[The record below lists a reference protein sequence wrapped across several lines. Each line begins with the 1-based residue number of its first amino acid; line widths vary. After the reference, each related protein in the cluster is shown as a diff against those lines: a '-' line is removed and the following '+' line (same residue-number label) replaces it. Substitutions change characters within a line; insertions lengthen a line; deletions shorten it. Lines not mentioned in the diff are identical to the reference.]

1 MECFPLR
8 VRCGL
13 KEGDSMRQ
21 VIALGGGGFSMEPDN
36 PLLDRYILS
45 QSAARKPK
53 VCFIPTASGDAEG
66 YIEGFRKA
74 FSAFDCIPSHLALS
88 RPPAADL
95 ADYVLEKDI
104 LYVGG
109 GDTVRMLEAW
119 REHGLDRILRQ
130 AWEQGVVL
138 AGLSAGSMCWYEE
151 GVNCDDDGQANVVQG
166 LGLIPGSHSP
176 HYDSEPE
183 YRRGYHEL
191 LRSGR
196 IRAGVGVSD
205 GAGIHYI
212 GCRIHRVVG
221 SRRDARIYGVEAF
234 DGKVAETEMIP
245 EYLGTL

>member
-1 MECFPLR
+1 
-8 VRCGL
+8 
-13 KEGDSMRQ
+13 MRQ

-45 QSAARKPK
+45 QSAALKPK

-66 YIEGFRKA
+66 YIAGFYKA
-74 FSAFDCIPSHLALS
+74 FSAFGCMPSHLALS
-88 RPPAADL
+88 RPPTADL
-95 ADYVLEKDI
+95 EDYVLEKDV

-109 GDTVRMLEAW
+109 GDTQRMLDIW
-119 REHGLDRILRQ
+119 REQGLDHILRQ

-151 GVNCDDDGQANVVQG
+151 GVNCDEAGQAHVVRG
-166 LGLIPGSHSP
+166 IGLISGSHSP

-196 IRAGVGVSD
+196 IGAGVGVAD

-212 GCRIHRVVG
+212 GGKIHRIVS
-221 SRRDARIYGVEAF
+221 SRRKARVYGVEAAG
-234 DGKVAETEMIP
+234 DEIMESEHVP
-245 EYLGTL
+245 EFLGSL